1 MSFLEIKNVKKS
13 FGKFEALKN
22 INISVKEG
30 EFVCLVGPSGCG
42 KTTLLRIIAG
52 LEVPDAGS
60 TIMMKNKDI
69 TNFPPSKR
77 DFGIVFQSYALFP
90 NMTAEQ
96 NIAYGLKNNRFKK
109 SEIKEKVN
117 EALSLVNLERIRNY
131 YPSQMSG
138 GQQQRIALAR
148 ALALS
153 PSFLLLDEPLS
164 ALDAKV
170 RIMLRMEMR
179 RLQERLGITT
189 IMVTHDQEEALT
201 MGDRIIVMNEAVIE
215 QVGTPEEVY
224 EQPKTPFVADF
235 IGTVNFI
242 RNKESYI
249 AIRPEHIIVS
259 DEHLEEMIETTVEAV
274 EFRGSSIRVYLN
286 VKNKEEMKTDHE
298 YLIVDV
304 SAEEIGRMRIEKD
317 KALYIKFRKERILAY
332 GV

>member
-1 MSFLEIKNVKKS
+1 MSFLAIKDVTKT
-13 FGKFEALKN
+13 FGKFTALKD
-22 INISVKEG
+22 ICFDVDEG

-52 LEVPDAGS
+52 LEEPDIGS
-60 TIMMKNKDI
+60 SVLMRNKDI
-69 TNFPPSKR
+69 TDYPPSKR

-90 NMTAEQ
+90 NMTAAQ
-96 NIAYGLKNNRFKK
+96 NIAYGLKNNKFNKN
-109 SEIKEKVN
+109 EIKEKVN
-117 EALSLVNLERIRNY
+117 ESLALVNLERIQNY

-170 RIMLRMEMR
+170 RVMLRMEMR

-215 QVGTPEEVY
+215 QIGTPTEVY

-235 IGTVNFI
+235 IGTANFI
-242 RNKESYI
+242 RNKESYC
-249 AIRPEHIIVS
+249 AIRPEHVMVK
-259 DEHLEEMIETTVEAV
+259 EEQTEGSIKAIVEAV

-286 VKNKEEMKTDHE
+286 ILDQTDMKTDHE
-298 YLIVDV
+298 FLIVDV
-304 SAEEIGRMRIEKD
+304 LAEEIGRMRIAKD
-317 KALYIKFRKERILAY
+317 KVLYIKFRKERLLQY
-332 GV
+332 